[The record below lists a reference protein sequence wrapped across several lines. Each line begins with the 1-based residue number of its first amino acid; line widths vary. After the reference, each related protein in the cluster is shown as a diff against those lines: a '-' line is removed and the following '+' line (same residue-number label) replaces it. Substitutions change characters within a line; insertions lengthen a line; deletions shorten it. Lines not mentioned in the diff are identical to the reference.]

1 MSTAVRTNATSRP
14 NAPMQHHGRITPM
27 ATFLQYLGCIEL
39 VKIIRSL
46 SRNGLIH
53 PGDLNDIDV
62 CDIPELIAELKKDGI
77 NIGDR
82 NRIRRHCTAI
92 AFNFQPSAPA
102 TGRFIAGSAPATASG
117 PTRAVSTAPVLLP
130 NKPTLSPLQLA
141 NAALEGAQRG
151 TSAAASASSA
161 KPHPAPVL
169 NINYA
174 KTPAHAPA
182 TPHKAA
188 ASSSSSQGTST
199 APSGGP
205 RTGKRMK
212 PERCKACG
220 QTDHVRRTRT
230 KCPAHPDYN
239 PKDYTLESKLYKS
252 TLDAAS
258 AFAADENLL
267 HPPPRGNWGGA
278 PGYRCRLCHRRYVNL
293 KCPVDPCTSSVMRL
307 LTVPGPKEEA
317 FPTTHTPAREFTG
330 LDPAVSVAMP
340 ADCMCNFEIFIEML
354 GRKQAQKLLV
364 WCMFALRY

>member
-267 HPPPRGNWGGA
+267 HPPPRGNWGK
-278 PGYRCRLCHRRYVNL
+278 HV
-293 KCPVDPCTSSVMRL
+293 KQPVCVHGQCIMVPAQWRSFVHVHCC
-307 LTVPGPKEEA
+307 LTV
-317 FPTTHTPAREFTG
+317 
-330 LDPAVSVAMP
+330 
-340 ADCMCNFEIFIEML
+340 CMCGGMYGCVCAHVGCECVGVWA
-354 GRKQAQKLLV
+354 GRAYVCVCMEGVCTYACVFVLLYLCAYV
-364 WCMFALRY
+364 WVCGC